1 MTTQERGLG
10 GRQEASMATEN
21 GNWDWDVAV
30 DMVKHTDDKVKFTL
44 GSEEGHMEN
53 LLGWKTN

>member
-1 MTTQERGLG
+1 
-10 GRQEASMATEN
+10 MATEG

-30 DMVKHTDDKVKFTL
+30 DMVKAVVFNVVYEHTDEKVKFTL
-44 GSEEGHMEN
+44 SSEEGHMEN

>member
-1 MTTQERGLG
+1 MG